1 MNADAAAWIERFRQ
15 YLAVERRC
23 SAHTV
28 AAYTRDLRALVS
40 YCERTGLES
49 WVALDG
55 VHLRTFAAKQHAG
68 GLGPRSI
75 QRRLSAVRSF
85 YEFLQREAQA
95 LRERE
100 ARGLLGREPQAPR
113 QHAGAA
119 ARAGNAPRAIKL
131 TDGEREIMTLRSNPG
146 RDVRA
151 PKAARR
157 LPQTLDADQMA
168 RLLDIPA
175 GEPFATRDR
184 AIMEL
189 LYSSG
194 LRLAEIV
201 GLDVRALDLPDRT
214 VRALGKGE
222 KTRVV
227 PVGRIA
233 LRALEQWLIE
243 RASLAKS
250 GEEALFVGRTGRR
263 LGRRAVEL
271 RVAYWARR
279 QGLSARVYP
288 HLFRHS
294 FASHLLESGAELRG
308 VQELLGH
315 ADIATTQ
322 IYTHLDFQH
331 LARIYDATHPRARRS
346 KRAAK

>member
-1 MNADAAAWIERFRQ
+1 LTRVALAWIERFRR
-15 YLAVERRC
+15 YLWAERRC
-23 SAHTV
+23 SPHTV
-28 AAYTRDLRALVS
+28 AAYTRDLHALVS
-40 YCERTGLES
+40 YCDHTGLES
-49 WVALDG
+49 WAG
-55 VHLRTFAAKQHAG
+55 VDTGHLRAFAARLHGA

-85 YEFLQREAQA
+85 YEFLQREAHA
-95 LRERE
+95 LRHAAHIESGDRE
-100 ARGLLGREPQAPR
+100 VAQ
-113 QHAGAA
+113 
-119 ARAGNAPRAIKL
+119 I
-131 TDGEREIMTLRSNPG
+131 RSNPG
-146 RDVRA
+146 QEVRA

-157 LPQTLDADQMA
+157 LPETLDADQMA
-168 RLLDIPA
+168 RLLEIPA

-201 GLDVRALDLPDRT
+201 ALDVGHLDRRDRT
-214 VRALGKGE
+214 VHVLGKGR
-222 KTRVV
+222 KARVV
-227 PVGRIA
+227 PVGRVA
-233 LRALEQWLIE
+233 LRTLEQWLPE
-243 RASLAKS
+243 RASCIRP
-250 GEEALFVGRTGRR
+250 GEQALFVGRSGRR

-279 QGLSARVYP
+279 QGIATHVYP

-331 LARIYDATHPRARRS
+331 LARIYDATHPRARR
-346 KRAAK
+346 AKTPAK